1 MNGGRMCR
9 RLKGEPMDIIGYW
22 DGLPPTK
29 LQLVEKL
36 DFRTSGLLELFDSI
50 PAARRSIGVR
60 LEHGCIH
67 DAKWKI
73 DCKMTFWR

>member
-1 MNGGRMCR
+1 MWEMNGGRMCR
-9 RLKGEPMDIIGYW
+9 RSKGELMDIGYW

-36 DFRTSGLLELFDSI
+36 DFTTSGLLELFDSI
-50 PAARRSIGVR
+50 PAAMRSIGVR

-67 DAKWKI
+67 YAK
-73 DCKMTFWR
+73 

>member
-1 MNGGRMCR
+1 
-9 RLKGEPMDIIGYW
+9 MDI
-22 DGLPPTK
+22 

-36 DFRTSGLLELFDSI
+36 DFTTSGLLELFDSI

-73 DCKMTFWR
+73 DCKRIFRR